1 MSELPDINI
10 PISRVEIVRKAIHF
24 KKPPR
29 LPVMFEDLGIT
40 DVASYSL
47 RPKIDRERMFRREP
61 FTDEWGCRWEFT
73 EMANMGQVKFHPL
86 EDLDDMDS
94 FSWPDYEDISRYEW
108 ILEDIFT
115 QGDRY
120 VRTGIFMI
128 LFERMH
134 TLHGFEQ
141 TLQDLYL
148 NRKRMEKLA
157 DHIVEVHCGI
167 IENAANHFGDRTH
180 AIHMTE
186 DWGTQQATFI
196 SPELFRDFF
205 KPRYRK
211 MFDAMHLHGYDVW
224 IHSCG
229 KVNDFVEEFI
239 DVGVDVINLQQPR
252 ALGIEEMGTLMS
264 RLPPDVVMAASEYG
278 FIGSE
283 HPDIAII
290 DLVGLQDRYIAH
302 NGFSADYL
310 FAREPDI
317 IWFPHADYSYTV
329 KEIINSDTFALNYD
343 YYPGAYDYG
352 IAIRRT
358 SALFPAIQKVVR
370 EEFARVYRGCE
381 ILDYKAKPVS
391 PPDRK

>member
-29 LPVMFEDLGIT
+29 LPLIFEGLGIT
-40 DVASYSL
+40 DVASYSM
-47 RPKIDRERMFRREP
+47 RPKIDRERMLRREP

-196 SPELFRDFF
+196 SPELLRDFF

-211 MFDAMHLHGYDVW
+211 MFDAMHSHGYDVW
-224 IHSCG
+224 VHSCG

-252 ALGIEEMGTLMS
+252 ALGIEDMGKRYRRRICFETLADIQATLPTGNRDQIICDVEMLLEHWATEDG
-264 RLPPDVVMAASEYG
+264 G
-278 FIGSE
+278 FILS
-283 HPDIAII
+283 
-290 DLVGLQDRYIAH
+290 
-302 NGFSADYL
+302 
-310 FAREPDI
+310 
-317 IWFPHADYSYTV
+317 
-329 KEIINSDTFALNYD
+329 
-343 YYPGAYDYG
+343 DYG
-352 IAIRRT
+352 DGEAIGTDNDIKKFMLNAFLERDPYIT
-358 SALFPAIQKVVR
+358 YV
-370 EEFARVYRGCE
+370 
-381 ILDYKAKPVS
+381 
-391 PPDRK
+391 